1 MANAEARNL
10 VLRTVY
16 LPSEL
21 DQELKVVAFREDQS
35 KNEIVRELILE
46 GIASLQAKG
55 DVRFVR
61 AAKRPSE
68 PVRLQ
73 PLKRNRVAKIVGA
86 AQPVAGKKAV
96 RANVAGRR
104 SKAVPADKV
113 QEAV

>member
-46 GIASLQAKG
+46 GMASLRAKG
-55 DVRFVR
+55 DARFVM

-73 PLKRNRVAKIVGA
+73 PLKRNRVAKSTGVA
-86 AQPVAGKKAV
+86 PSAGKNAV
-96 RANVAGRR
+96 RPAAARRR
-104 SKAVPADKV
+104 SKAASAG
-113 QEAV
+113 EAQGVI

>member
-21 DQELKVVAFREDQS
+21 DQELKVVAFREDRS

-46 GIASLQAKG
+46 GMAALRAKG
-55 DVRFVR
+55 DARFVKASR
-61 AAKRPSE
+61 RPSE

-73 PLKRNRVAKIVGA
+73 PLKRNRAAKPA
-86 AQPVAGKKAV
+86 
-96 RANVAGRR
+96 
-104 SKAVPADKV
+104 KAVPAPTAKTARPV
-113 QEAV
+113 TARRGSPKATSAGQTQGVI